1 MSNSGEI
8 RSINEQL
15 ARGELPVEFQCLFN
29 SNKPQDE
36 QVIDWDKV
44 VYNSFIREHE
54 VAARFTCGYD
64 HITGFDRV
72 ISAIAEQASQ
82 KTLLEEMTERQALAQ
97 LLSPDSNNTQP
108 TNHTKDTH

>member
-1 MSNSGEI
+1 MSHSGEI

-64 HITGFDRV
+64 HIAGFDRV

-82 KTLLEEMTERQALAQ
+82 KTLLEEMDERQATNLISQ
-97 LLSPDSNNTQP
+97 EQDTQP
-108 TNHTKDTH
+108 TDPTEDTH